1 MAKPVRFLLLLV
13 GLAGCAFSVWV
24 ARQSGTYVYYVD
36 ACLCALIGIGAFGF
50 PPLRELAAGHLTV
63 RTWWGPAVL
72 SVGLLVL
79 VGVFAARFLALAA

>member
-1 MAKPVRFLLLLV
+1 MAKPVRFLLLLL

-24 ARQSGTYVYYVD
+24 AGQSGTYAYYL
-36 ACLCALIGIGAFGF
+36 ACSFALIGIGAFGF
-50 PPLRELAAGHLTV
+50 PALRELAAGHLAV

-79 VGVFAARFLALAA
+79 VGALAARFLALAA